1 MANRD
6 TIELLKECSSGI
18 KAGVTN
24 LNDLAV
30 RAKSP
35 ALKKILTQ
43 SITNHETLSCEAV
56 KLLGSSAET
65 AKEPSM
71 MMKGMSWMKTEAK
84 MAMDDSDSTIAELVT
99 DGCGMGIK
107 SIKQSLNDCAHASGE
122 AKGIAQQV
130 VNEEKALMEAVSRFL

>member
-6 TIELLKECSSGI
+6 TIELLKECSSGV

-24 LNDLAV
+24 LNELAV
-30 RAKSP
+30 KTKSP

-43 SITNHETLSCEAV
+43 SITNHESLSCQAV

-71 MMKGMSWMKTEAK
+71 MMKGISRMKTSA
-84 MAMDDSDSTIAELVT
+84 MLAMDDSDSTIAGLVT

-107 SIKQSLNDCAHASGE
+107 SVTQSLNDCTRASAE
-122 AKGIAQQV
+122 AKAIAEQIIA
-130 VNEEKALMEAVSRFL
+130 EEKNLSEAVAKYL